1 MKTSPLKW
9 FANNRFSILPV
20 LLLFSVGTFP
30 VLAAAAGIVIVSG
43 DEWTL
48 SNQAFTQ
55 NSTNTTQ
62 LTTNIANI
70 IGGTNYLIIE
80 NGISVNAYDTSFQ
93 TVLTN
98 GGKTLTVNPASPFS
112 SALLAQYD
120 AIFLAGTVGSG
131 AADASILDDYV
142 RNGGSVYI
150 SLATSNF
157 GSAAAEANAWN
168 PFINLW
174 GLTAGSVWFP
184 NANVLDIPT
193 VSSTHPL
200 GNNISALTWGYGQAI
215 SELNPASP
223 LTDIAVTGQFGGTFG
238 DVGMVGVSSVPLPA
252 TLWLF
257 GSGLLGLIGIF
268 RRRRSS

>member
-62 LTTNIANI
+62 LTTNMANI

-98 GGKTLTVNPASPFS
+98 GGKTLYCKSGITVFISTS
-112 SALLAQYD
+112 C
-120 AIFLAGTVGSG
+120 
-131 AADASILDDYV
+131 SI
-142 RNGGSVYI
+142 
-150 SLATSNF
+150 
-157 GSAAAEANAWN
+157 
-168 PFINLW
+168 
-174 GLTAGSVWFP
+174 
-184 NANVLDIPT
+184 
-193 VSSTHPL
+193 
-200 GNNISALTWGYGQAI
+200 
-215 SELNPASP
+215 
-223 LTDIAVTGQFGGTFG
+223 
-238 DVGMVGVSSVPLPA
+238 
-252 TLWLF
+252 
-257 GSGLLGLIGIF
+257 
-268 RRRRSS
+268 